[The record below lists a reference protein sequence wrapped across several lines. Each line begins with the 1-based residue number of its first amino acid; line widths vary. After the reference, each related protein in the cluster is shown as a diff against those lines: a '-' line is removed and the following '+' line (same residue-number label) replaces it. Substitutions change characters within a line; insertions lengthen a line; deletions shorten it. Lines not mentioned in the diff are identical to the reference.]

1 MWDKLSQEY
10 LACGVVGRGM
20 IKFPIVI
27 CMDFALLW
35 SFSVVSCVTFD
46 IFIGLVSLVWSGYFY
61 ISTVERIRWILLLI
75 KVVSFSCGNIIY
87 IRCGMYSRIILS
99 MRSYSNAPNQQAYA
113 SFYLIFSA
121 PLASSPVWARD
132 FSSSEELITEFC
144 RECRVVR
151 KGNQVLHNVDSSIY
165 WSCM

>member
-87 IRCGMYSRIILS
+87 IRCGMYSRIILF
-99 MRSYSNAPNQQAYA
+99 NAFLFQCTKPA
-113 SFYLIFSA
+113 SLCFFLSHIQCPTGIFPCMGTRFQLFWGA
-121 PLASSPVWARD
+121 
-132 FSSSEELITEFC
+132 
-144 RECRVVR
+144 
-151 KGNQVLHNVDSSIY
+151 NY
-165 WSCM
+165 WIL